1 MKIKFLAAT
10 AMIMALSISNTNAQV
25 ASNAST
31 RHDHIKKE
39 EKSGKLTKAE
49 AANLRND
56 QKEMRQ
62 DVKDARKDGK
72 ITRKERKQIRHDN
85 KHLNRE
91 SFHKKHNGRVR
102 H

>member
-25 ASNAST
+25 VSNAST
-31 RHDHIKKE
+31 RHNHIKHGV
-39 EKSGKLTKAE
+39 KSGKLTKAE
-49 AANLRND
+49 AAHLRND
-56 QKEMRQ
+56 QKDLRQ
-62 DVKDARKDGK
+62 HIKDAKKDGK
-72 ITRKERKQIRHDN
+72 ITRKERKQIRHDR